1 MTTSTTMTPPSL
13 TTTDLEAAGLTA
25 GQVARLIETR
35 ARYSPFREF
44 FNEQEYQRLSFLRWQ
59 IEHGQLAQ
67 G

>member
-13 TTTDLEAAGLTA
+13 TTTDLESAGLTA
-25 GQVARLIETR
+25 EQVARLIETR

-44 FNEQEYQRLSFLRWQ
+44 FSEHEYQRLSFLRWQ
-59 IEHGQLAQ
+59 LEHGQIAR